1 MITFEEATS
10 GNIEASNNKVSIMMD
25 NAHYRMQLNPMHDVE
40 DNLVAYPSQLVYFLN
55 ILGQNVERAVK
66 VYNATANLILEGR
79 KKVLSELVSN
89 GNIDKAK
96 AKEVIQTKLEGGT
109 DDNIYDMLKNGISI
123 NFPAIVQKSISQMS
137 SYITKN
143 TVGVKF
149 NGGKLV
155 LQAAVGIKRPDGKEL
170 SYNSFDIAGKNTI
183 VADTMISRSAA
194 KKMLGEEAFEQME
207 SDIENGKPARL
218 LFANGDA
225 LGLRIPSSEMH
236 SAVVLNIVGFHENKG
251 NGIIVPKDV
260 VELHGSDFDVDS
272 LFVLFR
278 DPIRNKNGYL
288 VDYKYNKEAGVFEF
302 NELSEEQIS
311 ELDYED
317 VIKHYKNIVIE
328 GMLEAFSD
336 ENNLK
341 RMMTPIS
348 MSNLRDQINRINA
361 IRGVESESNNLDLSN
376 ILDKFKVHQSSFN
389 EIGRAHV

>member
-1 MITFEEATS
+1 M
-10 GNIEASNNKVSIMMD
+10 
-25 NAHYRMQLNPMHDVE
+25 
-40 DNLVAYPSQLVYFLN
+40 
-55 ILGQNVERAVK
+55 
-66 VYNATANLILEGR
+66 
-79 KKVLSELVSN
+79 EL
-89 GNIDKAK
+89 
-96 AKEVIQTKLEGGT
+96 
-109 DDNIYDMLKNGISI
+109 
-123 NFPAIVQKSISQMS
+123 
-137 SYITKN
+137 
-143 TVGVKF
+143 
-149 NGGKLV
+149 
-155 LQAAVGIKRPDGKEL
+155 
-170 SYNSFDIAGKNTI
+170 DIA
-183 VADTMISRSAA
+183 
-194 KKMLGEEAFEQME
+194 
-207 SDIENGKPARL
+207 NGKPARL

-260 VELHGSDFDVDS
+260 VELHGSDFNGT

-278 DPIRNKNGYL
+278 EPIRDEDGYL

-336 ENNLK
+336 ENNIK

-348 MSNLRDQINRINA
+348 MSNLRDQIDRINA
-361 IRGVESESNNLDLSN
+361 IRGVKSASDDLDLSS

-389 EIGRAHV
+389 GVLGTGIFALGMKSLSYLSRAGENHSCKRLN